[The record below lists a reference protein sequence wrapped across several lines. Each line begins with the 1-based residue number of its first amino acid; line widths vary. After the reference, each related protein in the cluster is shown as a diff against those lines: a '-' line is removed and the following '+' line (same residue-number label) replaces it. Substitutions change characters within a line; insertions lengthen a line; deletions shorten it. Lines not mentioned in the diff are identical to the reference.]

1 MDCYSLKNVSF
12 TYPEQENKALDGLSF
27 SVRAGEFV
35 ALCGPSGCGKTTL
48 LRQLKPILS
57 PHGAREGEIIF
68 EGRPLAS
75 LTQREQSERIGFV
88 LQDPDNQIVTDKV
101 WHELAFG
108 LESLGLD
115 TPSIRR
121 RVAEMAAF
129 FGIEDWFYQDVSSLS
144 GGQKQLLNLASVMVM
159 QPSVLLLDE
168 PTAQLDP
175 IAASEF
181 LATVGRIH
189 RELGT
194 TVLITEHRLE
204 EVLPLADRM
213 LVLDGGR
220 LIADGAP
227 KDVGEA
233 LRQSGHRMF
242 RSMPTP
248 MRVFAAVNSD
258 LPCPVTVREGRDWLE
273 AYASSHPLSPVLP
286 EHIPA
291 PKSAAPVITMDE
303 VWFRYEQEAHD
314 VLRGLSLSVYPG
326 EILAVLGGNGVGKS
340 TALSLMAG
348 LQVPYRGRI
357 TVLGGDPKDA
367 RSRGLCLLPQ
377 NPQALFVKATVGEDL
392 SALLR
397 ELSLDREEADRRL
410 GQVIALCHL
419 ESLLTRHP
427 FDLSGGERQRA
438 ALAKVL
444 LLRPK
449 VLLLDEP
456 TKGLDAAFQD
466 ELAAI
471 LRRLA
476 ESGAAV
482 VMVSH
487 DVAFCAE
494 NAHRCA
500 LFFDGSVAAQGTPR
514 AFFGGNSF
522 YTTAANRMARQ
533 RLPEAVTAEDV
544 IAACGGVLPPRP
556 PTPDASLYPPVSA
569 ESFLRD
575 TRPRATVRRLPLWR
589 RIAAGLAGLGAL
601 FTMASAVRD
610 LPLPLGLGQ
619 NELGRDLLM
628 IAFLLAAALA
638 LFQRGGRPAPLSASG
653 QRLSA
658 RTKLAAALILLAIPL
673 TIFVGWYYLG
683 DRKYYFISLL
693 VILESLL
700 PFFFIFEKRRPQAR
714 ELILLATLCALGV
727 AGRMAFFMLPSF
739 KPVLALVILS
749 GVALGAESGFLVG
762 SMTML
767 VSNMYFQQGPWTP
780 WQMFAAGLIGF
791 LAGVLFRK
799 GFLRRDRLAL
809 CVFGGLAT
817 VLIYGGIMNPC
828 AMLTYQSNPT
838 WAMLLAYYLRGVPVD
853 LVHACATVLF
863 LWFFSEPMLEKLD
876 RIKTKYGLLS

>member
-1 MDCYSLKNVSF
+1 MDCYSLENVSF
-12 TYPEQENKALDGLSF
+12 TYPEQEKKALDGLSF
-27 SVRAGEFV
+27 SIRAGEFV
-35 ALCGPSGCGKTTL
+35 TLCGPSGCGKTTL

-57 PHGAREGEIIF
+57 PHGTREGEILF
-68 EGRPLAS
+68 DGRPLAS
-75 LTQREQSERIGFV
+75 LDQREQSGRIGFV

-121 RVAEMAAF
+121 RVAEMADF
-129 FGIEDWFYQDVSSLS
+129 FGIEGWFYQDVSNLS

-168 PTAQLDP
+168 PTGQLDP

-189 RELGT
+189 RELGI

-204 EVLPLADRM
+204 EIFPLSDRV
-213 LVLDGGR
+213 LVLDEGK

-233 LRQSGHRMF
+233 LRQRGHRMF

-248 MRVFAAVNSD
+248 MRVFASVDGA

-273 AYASSHPLSPVLP
+273 SYTAARPLSPVPP
-286 EHIPA
+286 ECIPA
-291 PKSAAPVITMDE
+291 ADKTAPVISMDE

-314 VLRGLSLSVYPG
+314 VLRGLSLEVYPG
-326 EILAVLGGNGVGKS
+326 ELLAVLGGNGAGKS

-348 LQVPYRGRI
+348 LQTPYRGKI
-357 TVLGGDPKDA
+357 TVLGGGAKDA
-367 RSRGLCLLPQ
+367 QSRGLCLLPQ
-377 NPQALFVKATVGEDL
+377 SPQTLFVKATVGEDL

-397 ELSLDREEADRRL
+397 ELPLKQDEADARL
-410 GQVIALCHL
+410 RQAVALCHL

-471 LRRLA
+471 LRRLS
-476 ESGAAV
+476 ESGVAV
-482 VMVSH
+482 VLVSH
-487 DVAFCAE
+487 DVSFCAK

-522 YTTAANRMARQ
+522 YTTAANRMARH
-533 RLPEAVTAEDV
+533 RLPEAVTVEDV
-544 IAACGGVLPPRP
+544 IAACGGALPPEP
-556 PTPDASLYPPVSA
+556 PMPDESLYPPVA
-569 ESFLRD
+569 TGDFLRD
-575 TRPRATVRRLPLWR
+575 TRPKATVRRLPLWR

-601 FTMASAVRD
+601 FTMASAVWE
-610 LPLPLGLGQ
+610 LPLPLGLGK

-628 IAFLLAAALA
+628 IVFLLAAALA
-638 LFQRGGRPAPLSASG
+638 LFQRSGRPAAPSAPG

-658 RTKLAAALILLAIPL
+658 RTKLAAALVLLAIPL
-673 TIFVGWYYLG
+673 TIFAGWYYLG

-700 PFFFIFEKRRPQAR
+700 PFFLIFEKRRPQAR

-762 SMTML
+762 SMTMR

-799 GFLRRDRLAL
+799 GLLRRDRLAL
-809 CVFGGLAT
+809 CLFGGLAT
-817 VLIYGGIMNPC
+817 VLVYGGIMNPC
-828 AMLTYQSNPT
+828 AMLTYQNHPT

-876 RIKTKYGLLS
+876 RVKTKYGLLR